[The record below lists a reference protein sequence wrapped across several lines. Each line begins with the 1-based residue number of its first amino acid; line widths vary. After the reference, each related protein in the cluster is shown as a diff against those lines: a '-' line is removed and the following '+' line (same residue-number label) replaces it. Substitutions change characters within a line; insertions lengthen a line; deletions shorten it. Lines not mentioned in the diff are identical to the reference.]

1 MTIAKVVS
9 TEAPQLN
16 RTAWLGMFFRGLLIA
31 LAGGFIVFY
40 TDNFIRLLTVAVGG
54 WLIVSGVIT
63 LIPAFRVK
71 DDKRRRNYTLIRSI
85 LNIIIG
91 GIAIWMPFA
100 VAATYWVILLFIVAI
115 QLCIAAVLEILIGL
129 RLRSAG
135 LPASGAFVGALI
147 SIAIAVILFL
157 APEFLG
163 ELLVKSIGWLIVA
176 LGIVFMAYSFRFRN
190 RAKMAFV

>member
-1 MTIAKVVS
+1 MAKVVS
-9 TEAPQLN
+9 IEAPQIN
-16 RTAWLGMFFRGLLIA
+16 RTAWLGIFLRGLLIS

-40 TDNFIRLLTVAVGG
+40 TDNFVRLLTVAVGG
-54 WLIVSGVIT
+54 WLVVSGIIT
-63 LIPAFRVK
+63 LIPAFRIK
-71 DDKRRRNYTLIRSI
+71 DDNRRRNYTLIRSV

-91 GIAIWMPFA
+91 AIAIWMPFA
-100 VAATYWVILLFIVAI
+100 VAATYWVVLLFIVAI

-135 LPASGAFVGALI
+135 MPASGAFVGALI

-163 ELLVKSIGWLIVA
+163 ELLVKSVGWLIVA
-176 LGIVFMAYSFRFRN
+176 LGIVLMAYSFRFRGHS
-190 RAKMAFV
+190 KTAFS